1 MRGEIVEAE
10 LGRLIVRRSVKEPR
24 HTISEG
30 GTVGSIDSR
39 LRRLEESGGSCPE
52 CGLSAQERRP
62 IAVVYP
68 EDSDKGFAG
77 DHYEACGACGE
88 SLYTVLRVVYG
99 EEEGGGD
106 SYWRHAPA

>member
-39 LRRLEESGGSCPE
+39 LRRLEESGDSCPE
-52 CGLSAQERRP
+52 CGLSAAARRP

-68 EDSDKGFAG
+68 DDSDKGFEG
-77 DHYEACGACGE
+77 DPYASCARCGNA
-88 SLYTVLRVVYG
+88 LYAVIRVVYDADRG
-99 EEEGGGD
+99 EGT
-106 SYWRHAPA
+106 S